1 MESDET
7 ESPMSDDSDYVF
19 SDYRNLKSVIVN
31 TKNSHVTPSF
41 AAVMQ
46 CQGFITV
53 LTIMAVKLWIYN
65 GYRTCI
71 STI

>member
-31 TKNSHVTPSF
+31 TKNSHVTPSV

-46 CQGFITV
+46 
-53 LTIMAVKLWIYN
+53 
-65 GYRTCI
+65 
-71 STI
+71 